1 MKKTWIT
8 LAFAVT
14 AAAALTACS
23 GTEEET
29 TAAQTT
35 AAETAAEETEAAEDA
50 AETEAAE
57 ADETEAA
64 AETEAGSGELEKL
77 VVGAS
82 PAPHAEIL
90 EAAREVLA
98 SKGYDL
104 EIVEYT
110 DYVIPNNALDSGD
123 LDANYFQHGPYLESF
138 NEQNGTDLVSA
149 GAIHYEPFGIYAGK
163 TASLE
168 ELPDGATVLVPN
180 DITNEA
186 RALLLLQ
193 DQGLL
198 TLKEGAGL
206 EATPMDIAE
215 NPKNLEFVELEAALL
230 PRSLP
235 DEDIAVI
242 NGNYAIEAGLK
253 MSDALATEDP
263 DSLAATTY
271 GNVVA
276 VRAEDVES
284 EKTKALMEAL
294 TSPEVK
300 EFMETTYEGAVVPLF

>member
-1 MKKTWIT
+1 MKKSWLT
-8 LAFAVT
+8 LALAVS

-23 GTEEET
+23 GGSTET

-35 AAETAAEETEAAEDA
+35 AAAADTTAAADADSAAEASDAGEEAAED
-50 AETEAAE
+50 T
-57 ADETEAA
+57 AA
-64 AETEAGSGELEKL
+64 ASGELEKL

-123 LDANYFQHGPYLESF
+123 LDANYFQHKPYLDSF
-138 NEQNGTDLVSA
+138 NEQTGTDLVSA

-163 TASLE
+163 TASLDA
-168 ELPDGATVLVPN
+168 LPDGATVLVPN

-186 RALLLLQ
+186 RALLLLEA
-193 DQGLL
+193 QGLL
-198 TLKEGAGL
+198 TLKEDAGL
-206 EATPMDIAE
+206 EATPTDIVD

-253 MSDALATEDP
+253 MSDALAVEDS

-276 VRAEDVES
+276 VRAEDAES
-284 EKTKALMEAL
+284 DKTKALIEAL

-300 EFMETTYEGAVVPLF
+300 EFIETTYEGAVVPLF

>member
-1 MKKTWIT
+1 MKKSWLT
-8 LAFAVT
+8 LALAVS

-23 GTEEET
+23 GDSTET

-35 AAETAAEETEAAEDA
+35 AAAADTTAAADADSAAETSDAGEEAAEDTSA
-50 AETEAAE
+50 A
-57 ADETEAA
+57 
-64 AETEAGSGELEKL
+64 SGELEKL

-123 LDANYFQHGPYLESF
+123 LDANYFQHKPYLDSF

-163 TASLE
+163 TASLDA
-168 ELPDGATVLVPN
+168 LPDGATVLVPN

-186 RALLLLQ
+186 RALLLLEA
-193 DQGLL
+193 QGLL
-198 TLKEGAGL
+198 TLKEDAGL
-206 EATPMDIAE
+206 EATPTDIVD

-253 MSDALATEDP
+253 MSDALAVEDS

-276 VRAEDVES
+276 VRAEDAES
-284 EKTKALMEAL
+284 DKTKALIEAL

-300 EFMETTYEGAVVPLF
+300 EFIETTYEGAVVPLF

>member
-1 MKKTWIT
+1 MKKSWLT
-8 LAFAVT
+8 LALAVS

-23 GTEEET
+23 GGSTET

-35 AAETAAEETEAAEDA
+35 AAAADTTAAADADSAAEASDAGEEAAED
-50 AETEAAE
+50 T
-57 ADETEAA
+57 AA
-64 AETEAGSGELEKL
+64 ASGELEKL

-123 LDANYFQHGPYLESF
+123 LDANYFQHKPYLDSF

-163 TASLE
+163 TASLDA
-168 ELPDGATVLVPN
+168 LPDGATVLVPN

-186 RALLLLQ
+186 RALLLLEA
-193 DQGLL
+193 QGLL
-198 TLKEGAGL
+198 TLKEDAGL
-206 EATPMDIAE
+206 EATPTDIVD

-253 MSDALATEDP
+253 MSDALAVEDS

-276 VRAEDVES
+276 VRAEDAES
-284 EKTKALMEAL
+284 DKTKALIEAL

-300 EFMETTYEGAVVPLF
+300 EFIETTYEGAVVPLF